1 MNNFDFK
8 NLNSKSWHKL
18 LSERFPYN
26 SPKSVAMRCQP
37 PHSQFFMQPCPS
49 LGLMALPVYDNF
61 ARQLPD
67 QDFDIWKKTPSY
79 YIGFAFQES
88 PGLANI
94 YQTTFRRIDGKT
106 PIIEG
111 QYHHNGIKYTF
122 TYYTNT
128 YKKYEQ
134 DTTRVECR
142 IENISNHEHN
152 ATVRMKPYLINMHDF
167 LFSHYITHMWDTS
180 KWNYEETCSIKD
192 KYIYLHGKIL
202 AKITDTDMDFS
213 IEDKYISDD
222 YYYRHHI
229 GSWKNIA
236 RFSVAEC
243 DNQYLKETVNTIK
256 FTKMLQPKET
266 AYFTFNAV
274 SNYEQEDENISFE
287 ALNATPSADTE
298 IKVYEDNHRNKAFL
312 NFKDENIDEIYYSNL
327 NTILQLTVDF
337 EKVPHYF
344 PVQGGIDERHLMWL
358 WEAYFM
364 LLPLLNLG
372 YWDIFRS
379 VIDYVMSLQ
388 ESTYKPNGQ
397 FTDLDGAIGT
407 PGPKWVNTTATA
419 ISYVAGYFN
428 ITKEREVVDKYLD
441 NILKAGHWIVRQ
453 LHSTRD
459 LDENG
464 EKAVYYG
471 LMPMG
476 QSSDCDY
483 GYGLCLSDSYT
494 YAGLRDL
501 TEVLKNIN
509 HAEYDFFA
517 AELAEYKENIAHAI
531 NRARSKE
538 GNIPI
543 VLHTEG
549 ATIGEDFD
557 CVDGA
562 LNIIYNKACDPDSKD
577 ITDFIDYFEKN
588 SFTDYLSGTVTE
600 NSIYTGCTDLY
611 LQQYYIPKKEY
622 KKAWECLNM
631 AFRFGMSQDTYQ
643 VQERYCFTDEFWCP
657 WQPNG
662 SGSGRILLMILNAV
676 YTETDDE
683 IILFGGFPYEW
694 LMENGTTELR
704 DFYMPCGK
712 ISVKAVAENDKI
724 YVTLS
729 GDYSRNKKIT
739 VQDDRFVICK
749 Q

>member
-1 MNNFDFK
+1 MSQFNFK
-8 NLNSKSWHKL
+8 ELNKKSWHKL
-18 LSERFPYN
+18 LSERFPYP
-26 SPKSVAMRCQP
+26 SPRSVAMRCQP

-61 ARQLPD
+61 ARMIPD

-79 YIGFAFQES
+79 YIGFAFQEQ

-94 YQTTFRRIDGKT
+94 YQTTFKRIDGRT
-106 PIIEG
+106 PIIIG

-128 YKKYEQ
+128 FRKYEQ
-134 DTTRVECR
+134 DTTTVECK
-142 IENISNHEHN
+142 IQNISNHEHN
-152 ATVRMKPYLINMHDF
+152 ATVRMKPYFINMHDF

-180 KWNYEETCSIKD
+180 KWDYTQTCSLKENH
-192 KYIYLHGKIL
+192 IYLYNKPL
-202 AKITDTDMDFS
+202 AKITDTDMNFELEERFES
-213 IEDKYISDD
+213 ND

-243 DNQYLKETVNTIK
+243 DNQYLKEVVNTIK
-256 FTKMLQPKET
+256 FSKVLQPGET
-266 AYFTFNAV
+266 AYFRFNAI
-274 SNYEQEDENISFE
+274 SNYECEDENLSLQ
-287 ALNATPSADTE
+287 ALDMKTSAEWETDE
-298 IKVYEDNHRNKAFL
+298 YAKNHIGKTYF
-312 NFKDENIDEIYYSNL
+312 NFKDENMDDIYYANL

-337 EKVPHYF
+337 EKVPSYF
-344 PVQGGIDERHLMWL
+344 AVQGGIDERHLMWL

-372 YWDIFRS
+372 YWEIFRNI
-379 VIDYVMSLQ
+379 IDYIMALQ
-388 ESTYKPNGQ
+388 SSTYKPNGH

-419 ISYVAGYFN
+419 ISYVTKYFN
-428 ITKEREVVDKYLD
+428 ITKDREVIDKYLD
-441 NILKAGHWIVRQ
+441 HILKAGHWIVRQ

-459 LDENG
+459 INDKG

-476 QSSDCDY
+476 QSSDCDF

-494 YAGLRDL
+494 YAGLKDL
-501 TEVLKNIN
+501 TDVLKTIN
-509 HAEYDFFA
+509 HPEYDFFA
-517 AELAEYKENIAHAI
+517 KEVEEYKENIAHAI
-531 NRARSKE
+531 HCAKSKE

-549 ATIGEDFD
+549 AVIGEDFD

-562 LNIIYNKACDPDSKD
+562 LNIIYNNAADPDSKD
-577 ITDFIDYFEKN
+577 ITDFIDYFETN
-588 SFTDYLSGTVTE
+588 SCTDYLTGTVTE

-662 SGSGRILLMILNAV
+662 SGSGRILLMIINAM
-676 YTETDDE
+676 YTETENE
-683 IILFGGFPYEW
+683 IILCGGFPYEW
-694 LMENGTTELR
+694 FMENGITEMNNLH
-704 DFYMPCGK
+704 MPCGTVSIKAEAADNK
-712 ISVKAVAENDKI
+712 INI
-724 YVTLS
+724 TLS
-729 GDYSRNKKIT
+729 GDYDKNKKIT
-739 VQDDRFVICK
+739 VQDDRFTLTLK
-749 Q
+749 